1 MLLWGDSSVYDS
13 DADGIEAGGALL
25 VCDRSVACRP
35 HHHGLRLV
43 PGREAH
49 LRRPT
54 VQTLCCAGNTGVCA
68 ARWALALGCRPVYL
82 LGMSAEY
89 DGGRTDFYGVNPHH
103 GGRTP
108 EIMRR
113 ELRRLVEGHAGRVQ
127 PIPSGEMLRA
137 AAGRSP
143 AVDQR
148 QVRRAVLALISAPR
162 DVSFAAAGGE

>member
-1 MLLWGDSSVYDS
+1 MYDT
-13 DADGIEAGGALL
+13 DAAGIEAGGALL

-35 HHHGLRLV
+35 HHQGLRLV
-43 PGREAH
+43 PGREAS

-89 DGGRTDFYGVNPHH
+89 DGERTDFYGVNPFH
-103 GGRTP
+103 GGSTP

-113 ELRRLVEGHAGRVQ
+113 ELRRLMEACAGRVH
-127 PIPSGEMLRA
+127 PITSSQMLRA
-137 AAGRSP
+137 AAGQSP
-143 AVDQR
+143 LVDQ
-148 QVRRAVLALISAPR
+148 QQIRRKVLALVSGPR
-162 DVSFAAAGGE
+162 DVSFAPPGGG